1 MLSGDHFFVAR
12 ERGLLK
18 KFNLY
23 QPSRLELYLSKAFVL
38 SQPTNNTREYP
49 DHFFFTDN
57 SILPRGKMF
66 IMLLSFKQVMAEYF
80 KHSISDDSFL
90 GILDTSCKPWTFRTL
105 KRT

>member
-23 QPSRLELYLSKAFVL
+23 QPSRLELDLSKAFVL

-49 DHFFFTDN
+49 DHFFLQI
-57 SILPRGKMF
+57 ILFYQEEKCSLCF
-66 IMLLSFKQVMAEYF
+66 
-80 KHSISDDSFL
+80 
-90 GILDTSCKPWTFRTL
+90 
-105 KRT
+105 